1 MLSIS
6 LEPEEYFTI
15 NGDIVVK
22 FTKVARGRCFLAIE
36 ADRSIPI
43 VRGAVLERNGTPP
56 PECIRNA
63 PPRKRFRYRG
73 ETVFRWNDDRE
84 RAVRRLEKLADQ
96 LEAKGASGEARSIRI
111 QLEQIVPAIWEDEIT
126 AEK

>member
-6 LEPEEYFTI
+6 LAPDEYFTI

-22 FTKVARGRCFLAIE
+22 FSKVARGRCFLAIE

-56 PECIRNA
+56 PDCIKNA
-63 PPRKRFRYRG
+63 PPRRRPKYRG
-73 ETVFRWNDDRE
+73 GTLF
-84 RAVRRLEKLADQ
+84 
-96 LEAKGASGEARSIRI
+96 RSI
-111 QLEQIVPAIWEDEIT
+111 LSTPPWSCAGSVM
-126 AEK
+126 